1 MGRLW
6 YAEPE
11 ERVSGRKGGQEL
23 GTQQAISQGHVTKE
37 WWRQKNLRGRRDLLK
52 LGCEGYRKPLE
63 REMTWSD
70 LILLWMGRGS
80 RWKQR
85 KLKILSW
92 ELGQKMMVTWKR
104 EETEKRDL
112 KYILK
117 AEVTR
122 LNERRKSLVR
132 KRSGF
137 GTLIH
142 VPLRKVG
149 KTRFGMMEKKR
160 FFFLC
165 QVWDV

>member
-1 MGRLW
+1 
-6 YAEPE
+6 
-11 ERVSGRKGGQEL
+11 
-23 GTQQAISQGHVTKE
+23 
-37 WWRQKNLRGRRDLLK
+37 
-52 LGCEGYRKPLE
+52 
-63 REMTWSD
+63 
-70 LILLWMGRGS
+70 MGRGS